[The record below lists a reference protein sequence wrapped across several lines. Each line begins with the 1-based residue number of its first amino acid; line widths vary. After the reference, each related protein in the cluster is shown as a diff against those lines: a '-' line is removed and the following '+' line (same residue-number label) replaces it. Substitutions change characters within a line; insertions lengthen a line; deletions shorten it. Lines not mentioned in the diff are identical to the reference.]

1 MTDGKATAL
10 VAHRQAFHWVY
21 PSYVATKPLPKGA
34 PKQFP
39 AMFTGKFP
47 LPEAT
52 IYSRA
57 IRNASEADTHD
68 RGIYYM
74 ETVEP
79 GLDGNYIY
87 DYAISS
93 QGLFDPVAARKLG
106 SEFNLPLRAEYVQV
120 TPVQPRRSYF
130 SVDQPNVEIVTVKPL
145 SDNVVRGEVS
155 AAPLDPQTNRIFV
168 VRLQEFAGRATTA
181 RIQLPVAVR
190 SAAIVSLTE
199 DRVVEQLDSIRPLTV
214 SLRPYQTLTVRF
226 ETE

>member
-1 MTDGKATAL
+1 
-10 VAHRQAFHWVY
+10 
-21 PSYVATKPLPKGA
+21 
-34 PKQFP
+34 
-39 AMFTGKFP
+39 
-47 LPEAT
+47 
-52 IYSRA
+52 
-57 IRNASEADTHD
+57 
-68 RGIYYM
+68 M

-93 QGLFDPVAARKLG
+93 QGVFDPVAARQLG

-120 TPVQPRRSYF
+120 TPLEPRRSYF

-155 AAPLDPQTNRIFV
+155 AAPLDPQTNKVFV
-168 VRLQEFAGRATTA
+168 VRLQEFAGKATTT
-181 RIQLPVAVR
+181 RIQLPVAIK
-190 SAAIVSLTE
+190 SAAILSLTE
-199 DRVVEQLDSIRPLTV
+199 DRVVEQLASIRPLTV